1 MDKRYQVF
9 VSSTYE
15 DLQEERKEVM
25 QALLELDCIPA
36 GMELFPA
43 SNDDQ
48 WTLIKSVI
56 DDCDYYLLIVGG
68 KYGSTNEDGIS
79 YTQMEF
85 EYALE
90 TKKPI
95 ISFLPKDPDSIPSGK
110 TEKDPQKAEML
121 EKFKSVAQ
129 KKMVQFWTNPDDLG
143 SKVSRSMIKLIKQH
157 PAIGWVR
164 ANEITDEK
172 AVQEITRLQNE
183 NNILKQKIEKI
194 ATSPPEGTER
204 LAQGTDIEY
213 VDVNFDYVYKDS
225 YMGLE
230 MEKINCYLSIKYTW
244 DSLFRVIAPSL
255 IYECGE
261 SELRHILSESVR
273 EGFSLE
279 VELVNKGY
287 KPTENWYTSSVI
299 KVTDASFGQILVQF
313 KALGLITLSDKKR
326 SARSSDTY
334 WCLTPYGDYVMT
346 SLMAIKRQ
354 NHSDV

>member
-68 KYGSTNEDGIS
+68 KYGSTNEEGTS

-90 TKKPI
+90 AKKPI
-95 ISFLPKDPDSIPSGK
+95 ISFLPQNPDSIPSGK
-110 TEKDPQKAEML
+110 TEKDPQKVEKL
-121 EKFKSVAQ
+121 EHFKEIAK
-129 KKMVQFWTNPDDLG
+129 KKMVRFWTSPADLG
-143 SKVSRSMIKLIKQH
+143 SKVSRSMIKLIKEY
-157 PAIGWVR
+157 PAIGWVK
-164 ANEITDEK
+164 ANEITNEK

-183 NNILKQKIEKI
+183 NDILKQKIEKMS
-194 ATSPPEGTER
+194 TNPPEGTEG

-213 VDVNFDYVYKDS
+213 LLNIHGIHF
-225 YMGLE
+225 LE
-230 MEKINCYLSIKYTW
+230 
-244 DSLFRVIAPSL
+244 
-255 IYECGE
+255 
-261 SELRHILSESVR
+261 
-273 EGFSLE
+273 
-279 VELVNKGY
+279 
-287 KPTENWYTSSVI
+287 
-299 KVTDASFGQILVQF
+299 
-313 KALGLITLSDKKR
+313 
-326 SARSSDTY
+326 
-334 WCLTPYGDYVMT
+334 
-346 SLMAIKRQ
+346 
-354 NHSDV
+354 